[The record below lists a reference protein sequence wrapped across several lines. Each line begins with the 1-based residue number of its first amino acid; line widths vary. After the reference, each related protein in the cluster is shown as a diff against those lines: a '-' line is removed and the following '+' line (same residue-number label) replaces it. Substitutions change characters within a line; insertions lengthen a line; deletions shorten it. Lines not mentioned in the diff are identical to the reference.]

1 MRSAEPGKSIL
12 KGIFFTNHTGI
23 LFGVTLWFRNASMRI
38 LALDVGTKTIGV
50 AVSDEL
56 GIAAHGVT
64 TIERTDLNRDLEA
77 IRRLIDEYK
86 PSEVLIGL
94 PYNPDGTVGK
104 KGREI
109 MRFAEEIRKAFSI
122 AIEFWDESFSTV
134 NAERVLLE
142 ADLGRKKRKRVI
154 DKMAAV
160 FILEDYLASKRG

>member
-1 MRSAEPGKSIL
+1 
-12 KGIFFTNHTGI
+12 
-23 LFGVTLWFRNASMRI
+23 
-38 LALDVGTKTIGV
+38 
-50 AVSDEL
+50 
-56 GIAAHGVT
+56 
-64 TIERTDLNRDLEA
+64 
-77 IRRLIDEYK
+77 
-86 PSEVLIGL
+86 
-94 PYNPDGTVGK
+94 
-104 KGREI
+104 